1 MKTHQMRPAFSM
13 LTAIFVIVI
22 MASVSIFV
30 MSLSGKVIKSTTAQY
45 QHEQATLYAKSY
57 TEYAILAVTGN
68 DRAVN
73 CLQTIRGSIGPA
85 PVTGDGYRVRTHIGY
100 IGINDAADAQGI
112 SGCDVTR
119 KLGTVPLGSSTP
131 LTIVVDAYVDYKDPE
146 NPAGPWF
153 TVHRRSVQKI

>member
-45 QHEQATLYAKSY
+45 QHEQAALYAKSY

-68 DRAVN
+68 DRTAN
-73 CLQTIRGSIGPA
+73 CLKTINGKIGA
-85 PVTGDGYRVRTHIGY
+85 PTTGNGYRVRTHISY
-100 IGINDAADAQGI
+100 IAGPAVGLT
-112 SGCDVTR
+112 SCPTTR
-119 KLGTVPLGSSTP
+119 RLNTTVQTTSTP
-131 LTIVVDAYVDYKDPE
+131 LTIIVDTYVDYKDPE
-146 NPAGPWF
+146 NSAGPWF